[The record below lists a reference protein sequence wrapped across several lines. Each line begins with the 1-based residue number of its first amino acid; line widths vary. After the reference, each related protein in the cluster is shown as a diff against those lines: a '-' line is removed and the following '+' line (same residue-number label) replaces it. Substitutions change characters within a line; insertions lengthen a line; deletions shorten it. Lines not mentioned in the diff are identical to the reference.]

1 MSTILVAG
9 TVVVIAAAISA
20 LGFLFVSRFVPDRWI
35 VADADAASAL
45 YATIGMVYAIL
56 IAIAAIA
63 VWEPRTDAGS
73 NADLEATSLVE
84 AYWSASTLNEADR
97 TSIRAAMTDYLR
109 EASGPEWRS
118 LRDNRRGTV
127 AADQLFTDLRLR
139 VDSATP
145 ASDKEQAAY
154 GQLTAQIAAAA
165 SARRARVAAADEGMP
180 GLLWPVLIGG
190 GIVSIAFLYLFGL
203 ERTFPNGLMMATVG
217 GMLAL
222 LLFVIYQVEFPYS
235 RDFAI
240 GPDSLISALSTLSPS
255 G

>member
-1 MSTILVAG
+1 MSTIFVAG
-9 TVVVIAAAISA
+9 AVVACAATASAI
-20 LGFLFVSRFVPDRWI
+20 GFLAVSRFVPDRWI

-97 TSIRAAMTDYLR
+97 MGIRAALTDYLR
-109 EASGPEWRS
+109 EASSAEWKS
-118 LRDNRRGTV
+118 LHDSRKGT
-127 AADQLFTDLRLR
+127 AAAEHLFTDLRMR
-139 VDSATP
+139 VDQSNPAT
-145 ASDKEQAAY
+145 DKEQAAY
-154 GQLTAQIAAAA
+154 AQLTAQLATAA
-165 SARRARVAAADEGMP
+165 SARRARIAAADEGMP

-190 GIVSIAFLYLFGL
+190 GLVSIVFLYLFGL

-240 GPDSLISALSTLSPS
+240 GPDSLVSALASVSSS